1 MPGIIFDE
9 NGLPTGKK
17 PGGGNYRVMV
27 VDDSQFII
35 KHLSQIFTS
44 REFDVVGSADNGKL
58 GVDLYKKLYP
68 NVDLVTLDITMPEMD
83 GLQALQEIKS
93 IDPNAVVIM
102 VTAIG
107 TAEAVKEAIKLGA
120 KGYIVKPL
128 DREKVIERIGQILK

>member
-1 MPGIIFDE
+1 MAILFDE

-17 PGGGNYRVMV
+17 ISGGNIKV
-27 VDDSQFII
+27 VIIDDSQFII
-35 KHLSQIFTS
+35 KHLSQIFMS
-44 REFDVVGSADNGKL
+44 RDFEIVGTAENGRE
-58 GVDLYKKLYP
+58 GIALYKKLKP

-83 GLQALQEIKS
+83 GLEALKQIKA

-107 TAEAVKEAIKLGA
+107 TAESVKEAIKLGA

>member
-1 MPGIIFDE
+1 MSIIFDE

-17 PGGGNYRVMV
+17 VGGGIFKVLI

-35 KHLSQIFTS
+35 KHLSQIFMS
-44 REFDVVGSADNGKL
+44 RDFEVAGTADNGKK
-58 GVDLYKKLYP
+58 GVELFSTMHQDI
-68 NVDLVTLDITMPEMD
+68 DLVTLDITMPEMD
-83 GLQALQEIKS
+83 GLEALKKIKE
-93 IDPNAVVIM
+93 IDPNATVIM

-107 TAEAVKEAIKLGA
+107 TAESVKEAIKLGA

>member
-1 MPGIIFDE
+1 MAGIIFDE

-17 PGGGNYRVMV
+17 PGGGNYRVLI

-35 KHLSQIFTS
+35 KHLSQIFMS
-44 REFDVVGSADNGKL
+44 RDFDIVGTAENGKA
-58 GVDLYKKLYP
+58 GVELFEKLKP
-68 NVDLVTLDITMPEMD
+68 NVDMVTLDITMPEMD
-83 GLQALQEIKS
+83 GLEALQRIKAM
-93 IDPNAVVIM
+93 DPNAIVIM

-128 DREKVIERIGQILK
+128 DRDKVIERIGQILK

>member
-1 MPGIIFDE
+1 MGIIFDE

-17 PGGGNYRVMV
+17 PGGGNVRVLII
-27 VDDSQFII
+27 DDSQFII
-35 KHLSQIFTS
+35 KHLTQIFLS
-44 REFDVVGSADNGKL
+44 RDFEVVGTAENGKSGIEL
-58 GVDLYKKLYP
+58 LRKLLP

-83 GLQALQEIKS
+83 GLAALKEIREF
-93 IDPNAVVIM
+93 DTNVTVIM

-107 TAEAVKEAIKLGA
+107 TAESVKEAIKLGA

>member
-1 MPGIIFDE
+1 MSIIFDE

-17 PGGGNYRVMV
+17 ASGGFYRVLV
-27 VDDSQFII
+27 IDDSQFII
-35 KHLSQIFTS
+35 KHLCQIFMS
-44 REFDVVGSADNGKL
+44 RDFEIAGTAENGKAGL
-58 GVDLYKKLYP
+58 EFFKEHRNEIDLI
-68 NVDLVTLDITMPEMD
+68 TLDITMPEMD
-83 GLQALQEIKS
+83 GLEALKQIKE

-107 TAEAVKEAIKLGA
+107 TAESVKDAIKLGA